1 MMSREFGNHERKR
14 KRQMLLKIRGI
25 LGLLLFLV
33 GLFLFS
39 YFFNV
44 IETVTVEGTDLY
56 SDQEIIDFV
65 LDDEY
70 SVNTIYV
77 WAKAKRKPDR
87 GTPFINRYEVKIT
100 GLKSI
105 NIKAVEKQIIAYIPN
120 DDGRY
125 IYVNYDGT
133 VADVSSRFLDGYV
146 VLQGVKCENPVSG
159 EKLVMGERGETLYLL
174 ALVKYIQKYKLD
186 PLAIV
191 YDEKG
196 FVTLV
201 LDDCSVVLGESTF
214 LDEKVSRIEK
224 IRSQLGGARGEIHME
239 NYSLVNTDIIF
250 VRDNEADIVAEEE
263 KQTAVE

>member
-1 MMSREFGNHERKR
+1 MNREYGNHERKR
-14 KRQMLLKIRGI
+14 KRQMLLKARRF
-25 LGLLLFLV
+25 LGLLLILV

-44 IETVTVEGTDLY
+44 IDEVTVEGTDLY
-56 SDQEIIDFV
+56 TDEEIKDFV

-70 SVNTIYV
+70 STNTIYV
-77 WAKAKRKPDR
+77 WAKAKRFPDR
-87 GTPFINRYEVKIT
+87 DTPFISRYEVKIT
-100 GLKSI
+100 GMKSI

-120 DDGRY
+120 SDGTY

-133 VADVSSRFLDGYV
+133 VADVSNRYLEGYV
-146 VLQGVKCENPVSG
+146 VLQGVNCENPIKG

-174 ALVKYIQKYKLD
+174 ALVKYMQKYRLN

-191 YDEKG
+191 YDDKG
-196 FVTLV
+196 FVTLI

-224 IRSQLGGARGEIHME
+224 IRSQLNGAKGEIHME

-250 VRDNEADIVAEEE
+250 VKAEDEEGTSENETPTVN
-263 KQTAVE
+263 